1 MQSSLIGK
9 IEKAKTYASER
20 ERMHVDQLHV
30 TFRGNNG
37 EHEVSIQA
45 GQWHCTC
52 DFFGTW
58 QVCSHTMAIERV
70 MRGMVP
76 PLPLP
81 ESQAASA

>member
-9 IEKAKTYASER
+9 IEKAKAYANER
-20 ERMHVDQLHV
+20 ERMPVDQLHV

-37 EHEVSIQA
+37 DHEVSIQDS
-45 GQWHCTC
+45 QWGCTC
-52 DFFGTW
+52 DFFSTW

-81 ESQAASA
+81 EAEAASA